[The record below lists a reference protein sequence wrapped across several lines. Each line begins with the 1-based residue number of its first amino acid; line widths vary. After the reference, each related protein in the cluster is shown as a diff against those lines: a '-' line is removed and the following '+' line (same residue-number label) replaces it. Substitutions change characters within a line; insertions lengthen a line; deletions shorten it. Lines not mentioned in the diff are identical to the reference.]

1 MLGRRALHRITHY
14 RGSAFF
20 ISTASSLIH
29 CAGSIFLVPRQS
41 NSVIHHAFKPPRPT
55 FADSGRLTSSRPSGS
70 ARHHGKPC
78 GAYVGWPRNTE
89 IIPPKMGERIVRPSM
104 YDCHRDFH
112 LAVQTFGLEGTARAR
127 ARAHMRQSIRG
138 IVARLRERDRLM
150 QWGFPDWSL
159 NRSPCATPFLIRR
172 HFSATNTATKRR
184 TFLPAGSWSTFA
196 RMAI

>member
-1 MLGRRALHRITHY
+1 MFTFRATLRSLWNFPLSEYREAVKEWSDRTAQSGVRVGRALHRITHY

-41 NSVIHHAFKPPRPT
+41 NPVIHHGFKPPRPT
-55 FADSGRLTSSRPSGS
+55 FADSGRLTSSRPSGA

-78 GAYVGWPRNTE
+78 GAYVGWPRNTA

-112 LAVQTFGLEGTARAR
+112 LAVQTSWKAPHVPGHALTCG
-127 ARAHMRQSIRG
+127 
-138 IVARLRERDRLM
+138 
-150 QWGFPDWSL
+150 
-159 NRSPCATPFLIRR
+159 NRSA
-172 HFSATNTATKRR
+172 A
-184 TFLPAGSWSTFA
+184 
-196 RMAI
+196 